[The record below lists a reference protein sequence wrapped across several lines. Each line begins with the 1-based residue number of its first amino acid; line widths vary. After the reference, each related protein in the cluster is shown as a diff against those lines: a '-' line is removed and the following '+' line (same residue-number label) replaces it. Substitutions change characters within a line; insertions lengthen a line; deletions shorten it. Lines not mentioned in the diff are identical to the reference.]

1 MYPLAQGQGTQLDI
15 CRHRKTL
22 KSKDFSLIK
31 RYLNLIHID
40 IHHFKVIYTMYVSSL
55 PYCLTIF
62 ILV

>member
-1 MYPLAQGQGTQLDI
+1 MYPLTQGQGTQLDI
-15 CRHRKTL
+15 SKHRKTP
-22 KSKDFSLIK
+22 KSNAFLLFK